1 MKLSIKT
8 LIQIIV
14 LFSISI
20 SIAIMFILN
29 YFNLN
34 KLKGKEIEIYI
45 RDVTKIKKNAIN
57 GNIDLA
63 KEIIK
68 SYYNKKNIYGNK
80 FLLAKKEL
88 LSKQLNSL
96 YNYYKDELSKGELED
111 LIKTFVKSSRYKESG
126 YFWINDF
133 NYKMVAHPI
142 KPHLEGKIF
151 INNPKVPFVE
161 LGVKALKKSNKDY
174 AFIEYSF
181 YSPKSKKYLHKKSIV
196 FIFRPFNWIIGTGI
210 YPSEIDEEL
219 KQQAIK
225 KLSELTYLNNTRGFV
240 ILSKGGK
247 ILAHSLKPKLKGKNV
262 DEIVTIDGK
271 KPFKE
276 MIEKALNGG
285 GFTSVFKIKIKK
297 SEDGEEIFKKIAYA
311 TYFKPWDIIIG
322 AGLYL
327 NDIDKKIEDLKTE
340 SFNILK
346 QSIIYT
352 LIVAIV
358 LIIILYS
365 ISSFASNKFIINP
378 INYMR
383 DTISKTVKD
392 KNLRIKLSTN
402 LPKELAII
410 AKSFNSLIETF
421 SNLINNAK
429 YVAKENKTISKNVV
443 NSSNIINENMKKNI
457 QIVKE
462 AYQYTNKVVEVI
474 EDSIQRT
481 QKNTNLISNVKTTLN
496 EVVKAMEDLANAINA
511 NSQEEIELA
520 NKMKTLSRNANEVKS
535 ILNVISEIADQ
546 TNLLALNAAI
556 EAARA
561 GEHGKGFA
569 VVADEVR
576 QLAEKTQKSLNEIN
590 NTISLVVQSINET
603 SENMNKNAEHIS
615 KLVSVSKNVKSKL
628 NNSSNIVEQSVKE
641 SIENSKYI
649 QKSEE
654 DIKNMEKKISTIE
667 NLSVDNTKLVEK
679 INNLSI
685 KLENLVNKLYSQL
698 EEIKS

>member
-1 MKLSIKT
+1 MKLSIKA

-20 SIAIMFILN
+20 SITVMFILN
-29 YFNLN
+29 YLNLN

-45 RDVTKIKKNAIN
+45 RDVTKIKKESIN

-68 SYYNKKNIYGNK
+68 SYYNKKKIYGNK
-80 FLLAKKEL
+80 FLLEQKEL
-88 LSKQLNSL
+88 LSRQLNSL
-96 YNYYKDELSKGELED
+96 YNYYKNELSRGELED

-142 KPHLEGKIF
+142 KPHLEEKIF

-161 LGVKALKKSNKDY
+161 LGLKALKKSNKDY

-196 FIFRPFNWIIGTGI
+196 FIFKPFNWIIGTGV
-210 YPSEIDEEL
+210 YPSEIDKEL

-225 KLSELTYLNNTRGFV
+225 KLSELIYLNNKRGFV
-240 ILSKGGK
+240 ILSKDGR
-247 ILAHSLKPKLKGKNV
+247 ILAHSLNPKLKGKNAYN
-262 DEIVTIDGK
+262 IVTRDGK
-271 KPFKE
+271 KPYKE

-285 GFTSVFKIKIKK
+285 GFTSVFKIKKPNGEMIIKK
-297 SEDGEEIFKKIAYA
+297 VAYA
-311 TYFKPWDIIIG
+311 TYFKPWGIILG
-322 AGLYL
+322 TGLSI
-327 NDIDKKIEDLKTE
+327 NDIDEKIEDLKKE

-352 LIVAIV
+352 LIVAVI
-358 LIIILYS
+358 LILFLYF
-365 ISSFASNKFIINP
+365 ISSLASNKFIINP
-378 INYMR
+378 INYIR

-392 KNLRIKLSTN
+392 KDLQIKLTTN

-410 AKSFNSLIETF
+410 AKSFNNLIETF
-421 SNLINNAK
+421 ADLINNTK
-429 YVAKENKTISKNVV
+429 YVARENKTISKDVV
-443 NSSNIINENMKKNI
+443 NSSNIINDNMKKNI

-474 EDSIQRT
+474 EDSIQKT
-481 QKNTNLISNVKTTLN
+481 QKNTHLINEVKATLN
-496 EVVKAMEDLANAINA
+496 EVVKAMEDLANTINA

-520 NKMKTLSRNANEVKS
+520 DKMKSLSENTNEVKNV
-535 ILNVISEIADQ
+535 LNVISEIADQ

-561 GEHGKGFA
+561 GEHGRGFA

-576 QLAEKTQKSLNEIN
+576 KLAEKTQKSLSEIN
-590 NTISLVVQSINET
+590 TTINLVVQSINEA

-615 KLVSVSKNVKSKL
+615 RLVLVSENVKDKI
-628 NNSSNIVEQSVKE
+628 NTSSNIVEQSVKE

-649 QKSEE
+649 KESEK
-654 DIKNMEKKISTIE
+654 DINNMEKKISTIE
-667 NLSVDNTKLVEK
+667 KLSIHNTKLVEK
-679 INNLSI
+679 IDNLSI